1 MNRWWDDASQS
12 LQVLSIV
19 DDSDKAQGVGTA
31 LLGYH
36 GLQASVI
43 RKMSFRTLVDVVD
56 VLNAMDGVDLL
67 PVAKSLS
74 VVLKSDEDAADVVAR
89 HHIQA
94 KNGVSTAINALRMN
108 GVPMPH
114 AIERVAEVVG
124 VPRERLGRYI
134 HQMKGVVAPI
144 VRQDAADRVL
154 MDYVASASGSTGE
167 EVSKS
172 LQGAFLQEF
181 NAEHPREAT
190 GRFATKASETPPVN
204 AKQLRRERRMRRAK
218 RQERAQRAIGQQRMA
233 EQNIQRGLEDLLN
246 MSFAGQEQARPQVA
260 RGVVARGEV
269 ARGEVRDTPTV
280 AKPKKESD
288 KTVLVRA
295 ESLKQHLKW
304 AGAARPKKIVEPR
317 NVPERFA
324 TSADYDYLTTERV
337 GLIAI
342 DKDDLRDLMSTGS
355 FTGRDL
361 HKFAHGNLNTPE
373 YVRDNG
379 GDFLSNVTDKS
390 NVVLLQANDLK
401 VIDGTPGKSEG
412 FAIPND
418 IHFTVSPP
426 FEDNED
432 FYQNRASSMDVTVKT
447 PRGTENTLSFP
458 VISFSEIMGEIGKNL
473 MGEQLLA
480 FNEEHPRNNDG
491 RFANKEVVKPPI
503 DAKKLRRM
511 RRQKRAARASRAQAR
526 EATAAVNTS
535 ERINAEVNEML
546 SSILNQPAEAQ
557 RPQVARGMVARGM
570 VARGE
575 VAEPKKVSASRAEV
589 KKPSAKPKK
598 EKAPVK
604 AAVIPQQSQASRDAM
619 IAEWRAT
626 KVMGLEA
633 SLMSEEDLREM
644 FNVTIW
650 EATESTQA
658 GFLQPRAF
666 KRFLNHERQRSDLDV
681 KRAVKKVMDTS
692 LLEVKNLKDVTSP
705 EMRERIYTNYV
716 YETDAFNVAA
726 ELNEEMKAL
735 YGDEFQVGVVRI
747 HGDGGHVYAPRV
759 FKDAPGAVDSEE
771 ASVMVVWDEDSKSA
785 AEAGQPVRFTTT
797 VGRLSEYAD
806 ANNVPL
812 EALNDGNYLDP
823 LVTIVRVVPYEFDHD
838 PQANTAHEVY
848 LAERVADQAQEILDD
863 LRSQYDV
870 AQERW
875 DAVGNTLNWTEK
887 DEKFKEEY
895 KAKNGYVD
903 PWGVTGRP
911 LDASGFPLK
920 ASDWFNS
927 EEWEANYENG
937 LEIEERLND
946 ALNKIRRDR
955 EEKFKDSATFLEE
968 AKYAVE
974 SFVDDIESIANQI
987 GITADSRDSL
997 ANSGVD
1003 VPDIRDM
1010 PSWDN
1015 LLSDA
1020 NIAVESVEY
1029 DEPTDLG

>member
-12 LQVLSIV
+12 LQVLSVV
-19 DDSDKAQGVGTA
+19 DDSDKTQGIGTA

-43 RKMSFRTLVDVVD
+43 RKMSARTLVDVVD
-56 VLNAMDGVDLL
+56 VLDAMDGVDLL

-94 KNGVSTAINALRMN
+94 KNGVSMAINALRMN

-181 NAEHPREAT
+181 NAEHPREST
-190 GRFATKASETPPVN
+190 GRFAAKASETPPVN

-218 RQERAQRAIGQQRMA
+218 RQERAQRSIGQQRMA
-233 EQNIQRGLEDLLN
+233 EQNIQQGLEDLLN

-269 ARGEVRDTPTV
+269 ARGEVRDEVRSKISSPKKTES
-280 AKPKKESD
+280 AKPMTQQK
-288 KTVLVRA
+288 

-304 AGAARPKKIVEPR
+304 AGAARPKKIIEPR
-317 NVPERFA
+317 HEPTRFA

-418 IHFTVSPP
+418 IRFTVSPP

-473 MGEQLLA
+473 LGEQLLA

-511 RRQKRAARASRAQAR
+511 RRQKRAARASRAQTR
-526 EATAAVNTS
+526 EAAAAANTG

-557 RPQVARGMVARGM
+557 RPQVARGMVERGM
-570 VARGE
+570 VERRE
-575 VAEPKKVSASRAEV
+575 VAEPKKVNAPRADV
-589 KKPSAKPKK
+589 KKPAAKPKK

-604 AAVIPQQSQASRDAM
+604 AAGIPQQSEASRDAM
-619 IAEWRAT
+619 FAELRAN

-666 KRFLNHERQRSDLDV
+666 ERFLTHERNRSDLDV
-681 KRAVKKVMDTS
+681 ARAVKKVMDTS

-705 EMRERIYTNYV
+705 EMRNRLYENYL
-716 YETDAFNVAA
+716 YESDAFNVAA
-726 ELNEEMKAL
+726 DLNEEMKTL
-735 YGDEFQVGVVRI
+735 YGDEFQVGVVRTR
-747 HGDGGHVYAPRV
+747 GSDGGYVYAPRV
-759 FKDAPGAVDSEE
+759 FRDAPGAVDSDE
-771 ASVMVVWDEDSKSA
+771 ASVMVVWEEDSKSA
-785 AEAGQPVRFTTT
+785 AEAGQPVRFVTT

-806 ANNVPL
+806 ANSVPL

-823 LVTIVRVVPYEFDHD
+823 LVTIVRVVPYEFDHNPD
-838 PQANTAHEVY
+838 ANSTHEVY
-848 LAERVADQAQEILDD
+848 LAEQVADQAQEILGD
-863 LRSQYDV
+863 LREKYDV
-870 AQERW
+870 AERRW
-875 DAVGNTLNWTEK
+875 EDVGDALNWTEK

-895 KAKNGYVD
+895 KAKNGYVA
-903 PWGVTGRP
+903 PYGGVTP
-911 LDASGFPLK
+911 KGFDTY
-920 ASDWFNS
+920 SDWLSS
-927 EEWEANYENG
+927 EEWNTNYDNAIK
-937 LEIEERLND
+937 IEERLND

-955 EEKFKDSATFLEE
+955 EEKFRDALEAVEE
-968 AKYAVE
+968 AKYKIN
-974 SFVDDIESIANQI
+974 SFVDDIAAIAEQI
-987 GITADSRDSL
+987 GIHPDSRDSL
-997 ANSGVD
+997 ADTGVD
-1003 VPDIRDM
+1003 VPEIKDM
-1010 PSWDN
+1010 PSWDY

-1020 NIAVESVEY
+1020 NIASESVAY